1 MNRETAVLITFLAA
15 VFTITMIHN
24 AAVLGIVL
32 FSVFLFA
39 GKRRW
44 RIAKRSLLAIALFN
58 SIVTVSYVLLT
69 MFEGGFSAYFVV
81 LLNIR
86 VFLLTYLTF
95 LVVERVNPFKALAF
109 SKTLT
114 FLFSLAYGHVI
125 TFRRLYDDF
134 RMALKSRTMVR
145 PRTRDLYRHGAA
157 TASFFLQKSLHDTT
171 EITEAM
177 KSRGFFND

>member
-1 MNRETAVLITFLAA
+1 MNKETAILIVYLAA
-15 VFTITMIHN
+15 VFAVTMVHN
-24 AAVLGIVL
+24 AAVLGFVLLGVIV
-32 FSVFLFA
+32 FA
-39 GKRRW
+39 GSGRW
-44 RIAKRSLLAIALFN
+44 GIARRSLLAIALFN

-114 FLFSLAYGHVI
+114 FLFSLAYGHII

-134 RMALKSRTMVR
+134 RMALRSRTLVR

-157 TASFFLQKSLHDTT
+157 TASYFIKKSF
-171 EITEAM
+171 
-177 KSRGFFND
+177 K